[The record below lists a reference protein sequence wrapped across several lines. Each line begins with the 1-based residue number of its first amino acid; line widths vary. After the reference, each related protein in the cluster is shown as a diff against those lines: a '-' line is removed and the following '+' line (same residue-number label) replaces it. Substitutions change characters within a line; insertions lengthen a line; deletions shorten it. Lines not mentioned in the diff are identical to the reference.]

1 MNDDPF
7 GGGQPDPVPA
17 YSPRPLTV
25 IAFPGQEVRIAVAGG
40 PGRPAG
46 YTDPDNSAA
55 SPSGSPDNSA
65 ASPSGS
71 PDNSAASPPGSKD
84 AFDGGGPPA
93 SPPPAY
99 SPRPM
104 LIVAQPGQEVRILA
118 AGDSATLPA
127 FGMDPD
133 NSAASP
139 SGSPNARWP
148 RPR

>member
-40 PGRPAG
+40 PGQPAG
-46 YTDPDNSAA
+46 LLDPDNSAA

-65 ASPSGS
+65 ASPS
-71 PDNSAASPPGSKD
+71 GSKD

-118 AGDSATLPA
+118 AGDGATLPA

-139 SGSPNARWP
+139 SGSPDARWP